1 MLIFES
7 NMLYLLHSKEEK
19 RMKER
24 VLKEYFSI
32 PNLMG
37 YFRILLIP
45 VYLFLYIRA
54 ETTEEYYMAGVV
66 LLVSFLTDLFD
77 GKIARRFDMVTEF
90 GKILDPVADK
100 LTQGAMAISFS
111 YKYPAMGILLFV
123 FLGKECLMA
132 ILGLYMMK
140 KNYRMDGAQKHG
152 KVCTAVLDLVMILV
166 LILPGMSILIVNVLA
181 GIAII
186 VMLSSLALYLKMY
199 WKVWKSIAGGNQK
212 KEIENASEKEK
223 EDKKKQ
229 EANIQEREE
238 GESKKKGRRGR
249 MWKIIL
255 TVCIIV
261 VIIAVVLIPY
271 LKQPKITEETKK
283 NFSVEKFY
291 GESASGE
298 RAKIIPENGE
308 ALEERIRMIS
318 QAKEEIILSTYDIKA
333 DISGKQVLAALLD
346 AADRGVKV
354 SIVTDGV
361 PYVTSIWGNP
371 YFLALAGQENVEIKI
386 YNPLRFW
393 QPWKL
398 MGRLHD
404 KYLIVDRSMY
414 ILGGRN
420 TYDFF
425 LGDQP
430 GYQNYD
436 WDILV
441 CVPEGK
447 KDTSLEQV
455 RDYFSSVW
463 KISDC
468 KLYGKSPIWKWNPS
482 VKTAEGELRRRYKE
496 IAKEHPDWIM
506 EKDYT
511 EETVEVKKMTL
522 LSNPTHVY
530 AKEPVV
536 FYEMTE
542 LMKQA
547 DHEVLFHT
555 PYIICNDWM
564 MRQLVEVCEGEKEI
578 QMMTNSVANNGN
590 PFGAMDYRRNRG
602 KIIDTGVQIMEYD
615 DGVSYHG
622 KCFTIDGRLTGIG
635 SFNWDMRSAYLDT
648 ELMLVADSEE
658 LTRQMNQAM
667 AKYEEKALKVV
678 DESQYDLK
686 EGQKPRKLSDKKAF
700 RIKVLDIFGSWARF
714 LM

>member
-1 MLIFES
+1 
-7 NMLYLLHSKEEK
+7 
-19 RMKER
+19 
-24 VLKEYFSI
+24 
-32 PNLMG
+32 
-37 YFRILLIP
+37 
-45 VYLFLYIRA
+45 
-54 ETTEEYYMAGVV
+54 
-66 LLVSFLTDLFD
+66 
-77 GKIARRFDMVTEF
+77 
-90 GKILDPVADK
+90 
-100 LTQGAMAISFS
+100 
-111 YKYPAMGILLFV
+111 
-123 FLGKECLMA
+123 
-132 ILGLYMMK
+132 
-140 KNYRMDGAQKHG
+140 
-152 KVCTAVLDLVMILV
+152 MILV

-249 MWKIIL
+249 MCKIIL

-283 NFSVEKFY
+283 NFSAEKFY

-468 KLYGKSPIWKWNPS
+468 KLYGKNPIWKWNPS

-578 QMMTNSVANNGN
+578 RMMTNSVANNGN

-678 DESQYDLK
+678 DESRYDLK

>member
-1 MLIFES
+1 
-7 NMLYLLHSKEEK
+7 
-19 RMKER
+19 MKER

-54 ETTEEYYMAGVV
+54 ETTEEYYMAAVV

-100 LTQGAMAISFS
+100 LTQGAMTISFS

-212 KEIENASEKEK
+212 KEIENASEK

-425 LGDQP
+425 LGDQQ

-447 KDTSLEQV
+447 KDTSLGQV

-578 QMMTNSVANNGN
+578 RMMTNSVANNGN

>member
-1 MLIFES
+1 
-7 NMLYLLHSKEEK
+7 
-19 RMKER
+19 MKER

-54 ETTEEYYMAGVV
+54 ETTEEYYMAAVV

-199 WKVWKSIAGGNQK
+199 WKVW
-212 KEIENASEKEK
+212 
-223 EDKKKQ
+223 
-229 EANIQEREE
+229 
-238 GESKKKGRRGR
+238 
-249 MWKIIL
+249 
-255 TVCIIV
+255 
-261 VIIAVVLIPY
+261 
-271 LKQPKITEETKK
+271 K

-547 DHEVLFHT
+547 DHEVFFHT

-578 QMMTNSVANNGN
+578 RMMTNSVANNGN

>member
-1 MLIFES
+1 
-7 NMLYLLHSKEEK
+7 
-19 RMKER
+19 MKER

-54 ETTEEYYMAGVV
+54 ETTEEYYMAAVV

-123 FLGKECLMA
+123 FLGKEYLMA

-212 KEIENASEKEK
+212 KEIENVSEKEK

-298 RAKIIPENGE
+298 RAKIIPENEE

-578 QMMTNSVANNGN
+578 RMMTNSVANNGN

-667 AKYEEKALKVV
+667 AKYEERALKVV

>member
-1 MLIFES
+1 M
-7 NMLYLLHSKEEK
+7 
-19 RMKER
+19 
-24 VLKEYFSI
+24 
-32 PNLMG
+32 
-37 YFRILLIP
+37 
-45 VYLFLYIRA
+45 
-54 ETTEEYYMAGVV
+54 EEYC
-66 LLVSFLTDLFD
+66 
-77 GKIARRFDMVTEF
+77 RR
-90 GKILDPVADK
+90 KP
-100 LTQGAMAISFS
+100 
-111 YKYPAMGILLFV
+111 
-123 FLGKECLMA
+123 
-132 ILGLYMMK
+132 
-140 KNYRMDGAQKHG
+140 
-152 KVCTAVLDLVMILV
+152 
-166 LILPGMSILIVNVLA
+166 
-181 GIAII
+181 
-186 VMLSSLALYLKMY
+186 
-199 WKVWKSIAGGNQK
+199 K

-283 NFSVEKFY
+283 NFSAEKFY

-578 QMMTNSVANNGN
+578 RMMTNSVANNGN

-678 DESQYDLK
+678 DESRYDLK